1 MPMARPPRACRECDS
16 PRVLADFAR
25 DPRSKRAALA
35 ERGGELQFVNPA
47 YTSQTCPEYG
57 VVDATSRRSQSEFVC
72 TACGHADHADVV
84 GARNEKPAQD
94 VGR

>member
-1 MPMARPPRACRECDS
+1 M
-16 PRVLADFAR
+16 FAGMLGY
-25 DPRSKRAALA
+25 KLV
-35 ERGGELQFVNPA
+35 ERGSELQVNPA
-47 YTSQTCPEYG
+47 STSLTRPQCG
-57 VVDATSRRSQSEFVC
+57 VADATSRRSQSEFVC